1 MGGSAGLLESC
12 LSSCQDHGTLFEQA
26 CECREGIARGRT
38 RKALSGLSAFA
49 LQDSGKLAL
58 LVMHRHLARG
68 GQKHT
73 LAALLARVR
82 CCPSRVA
89 VLSDLALQF
98 TQSSGTALSQR
109 CVCRSL
115 SHIFLC
121 LLLSRIVL
129 HFIRV
134 VHISILFSNFTFF
147 SFKQYRDNST
157 LKDYILN
164 AVFSQLI
171 SSMYGL
177 MLVAAAAAVLIF
189 VHRFG
194 IHRLFLIFL
203 ETKESLRC
211 LM

>member
-1 MGGSAGLLESC
+1 MWGAVQVCSKVVGAAVKTMALSLNKLVSAVKELP
-12 LSSCQDHGTLFEQA
+12 A
-26 CECREGIARGRT
+26 GISL
-38 RKALSGLSAFA
+38 RKALSELSAFA

-73 LAALLARVR
+73 QAALLARVR

-98 TQSSGTALSQR
+98 TQSSGTALSQC
-109 CVCRSL
+109 CVCRLL

-121 LLLSRIVL
+121 LLLLRIVL

-147 SFKQYRDNST
+147 FSFKQYRDNST
-157 LKDYILN
+157 LKDYILS

-171 SSMYGL
+171 S
-177 MLVAAAAAVLIF
+177 
-189 VHRFG
+189 
-194 IHRLFLIFL
+194 
-203 ETKESLRC
+203 
-211 LM
+211 